1 MIYKT
6 NTNNYFTLSMKI
18 EIHENLQQIN
28 VLVILDNRTNNKR
41 DMRSYLAKDFA
52 EALTQ
57 YNRWEK
63 FFFE

>member
-6 NTNNYFTLSMKI
+6 HTNNYFTLSMKI

-28 VLVILDNRTNNKR
+28 VLVILDNRTNRKR

-52 EALTQ
+52 EALKQ
-57 YNRWEK
+57 YNVWEK
-63 FFFE
+63 FFFD